1 MHGLDP
7 AVDVLTL
14 ACVQPGVF
22 FQELLQ
28 NFELFRSGD
37 EKFKARLFIGHDGTM
52 IRLAS
57 GLGLGKI
64 SPLRWPALGS
74 EIVMEVGIDDW
85 LVG

>member
-64 SPLRWPALGS
+64 
-74 EIVMEVGIDDW
+74 
-85 LVG
+85 